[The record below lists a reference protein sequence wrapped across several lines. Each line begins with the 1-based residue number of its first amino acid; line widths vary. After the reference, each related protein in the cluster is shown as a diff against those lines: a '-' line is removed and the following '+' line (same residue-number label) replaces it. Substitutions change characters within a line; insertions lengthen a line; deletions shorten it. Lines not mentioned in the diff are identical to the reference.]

1 MFNNVDSTKLKEVI
15 GGYKMRQLLHRS
27 TWAGMLFSI
36 VTYSVGQVT
45 QGALQ
50 ERAPQGLTPSQ
61 AQSMIMGPG
70 DVATINVSNSSD
82 FAMKVRVEASGD
94 VILPYLGRQ
103 HFGGRS
109 VEQIQ
114 QSLVQQLKDQQYFSD
129 PQVSIFVEQFT
140 SQTISVFGEV
150 NKGGVFPG
158 IGDHTLGEL
167 LSDAQGLTPFASP
180 HILIHRRDQVDAIQV
195 DLGSPEASK
204 TPVYAGDVIRVPKSG
219 LVYVVGAVKTPN
231 AFPLPTGPDITVIQ
245 ALAFAGGPLRTAK
258 RGQIHAVRT
267 VNDAEGDIPDNYAQV
282 VSGKAPDPLVHP
294 GDIVYVPDSYARIIA
309 AGSGGVIGS
318 AIIAAAY
325 LQQ

>member
-1 MFNNVDSTKLKEVI
+1 MP
-15 GGYKMRQLLHRS
+15 QLLHRAIW
-27 TWAGMLFSI
+27 TAILLSI

-45 QGALQ
+45 QGA
-50 ERAPQGLTPSQ
+50 AQGLIPSQ
-61 AQSMIMGPG
+61 AQSMILGPG
-70 DVATINVSNSSD
+70 DVVTINVSNSSD

-114 QSLVQQLKDQQYFSD
+114 QSLVQQLKEQQYFSD

-195 DLGSPEASK
+195 DLGAPEASR

-258 RGQIHAVRT
+258 RGQIHVVRT
-267 VNDAEGDIPDNYAQV
+267 VNDAKVDIPVNYAQV
-282 VSGKAPDPLVHP
+282 LSGKAPDPLVHP
-294 GDIVYVPDSYARIIA
+294 GDIVYVPDSYAKIIA
-309 AGSGGVIGS
+309 SGSGGVIGS

-325 LQQ
+325 LQ